1 MVDLGA
7 WFAGKHQIAG
17 EDGGVELPST
27 NPRDD

>member
-17 EDGGVELPST
+17 EDGSVELPDN
-27 NPRDD
+27 NPLEE